1 MIEFKPGMRVVCDT
15 GEMGTIEGL
24 VDVDPSLYTGEDRL
38 WWVIWDE
45 IENSHDEKEHNVRL
59 HICEKYMAPYY
70 DNIAASI
77 EIRDAIQ
84 LLEYNGIKVVIPSDR
99 LPQN

>member
-15 GEMGTIEGL
+15 GEMGIIEGL
-24 VDVDPSLYTGEDRL
+24 VDVDSSLYTGEDRL

-45 IENSHDEKEHNVRL
+45 IENSRGEKEHNVRL